1 MAAGE
6 LSALRC
12 WSAGRGRGGVSAFL
26 ALIRGINVGGHK
38 MIAMADLR
46 DLLTKLG
53 FDDARSVL
61 QSGNLIFQARTRT
74 TTQLESLLEKE
85 TEKRLGLET
94 TFFIRTPAEWKT
106 MIAQNPFRKEAERD
120 PGHLLVL
127 FLKDARDETRV
138 EALRAAIVG
147 REVVQ
152 AIGKHA
158 YVVYPDGV
166 GRSRLTNALIEKK
179 LGTRATGRNWNTVL
193 KLGALA
199 E

>member
-1 MAAGE
+1 
-6 LSALRC
+6 
-12 WSAGRGRGGVSAFL
+12 VSLFL

-53 FDDARSVL
+53 FDDARSIL
-61 QSGNLIFQARTRT
+61 QSGNLIFQARKRT
-74 TTQLESLLEKE
+74 TAQLESLLEKE

-94 TFFIRTPAEWKT
+94 TFFVRTPAEWKT
-106 MIAQNPFRKEAERD
+106 VIAQNPFRKEAQRD

-127 FLKDARDETRV
+127 FLKDVPDETRV
-138 EALRAAIVG
+138 DALRAAIVG

-152 AIGKHA
+152 TKGKHA

-199 E
+199 Q

>member
-1 MAAGE
+1 MA
-6 LSALRC
+6 
-12 WSAGRGRGGVSAFL
+12 GVMMIHI

-38 MIAMADLR
+38 KVAMADLR

-53 FDDARSVL
+53 FDDARSLL
-61 QSGNLIFQARTRT
+61 QSGNLIFQAQKRT
-74 TTQLESLLEKE
+74 TAQLESLLEKE

-94 TFFIRTPAEWKT
+94 TFFVRTPEEWKT
-106 MIAQNPFRKEAERD
+106 VIAQNPFPKEAERD
-120 PGHLLVL
+120 PGHLVVL
-127 FLKDARDETRV
+127 FLKDAPDATKV

-152 AIGKHA
+152 AKGKHA
-158 YVVYPDGV
+158 YVVYPDGQ

-199 E
+199 Q

>member
-1 MAAGE
+1 M
-6 LSALRC
+6 
-12 WSAGRGRGGVSAFL
+12 SAFV

-46 DLLTKLG
+46 DLLTQLG
-53 FDDARSVL
+53 FTDARSLL
-61 QSGNLIFQARTRT
+61 QSGNLVFEAKGRTSA
-74 TTQLESLLEKE
+74 QLESLLEKE

-94 TFFIRTPAEWKT
+94 TFFVRTPAEWKT
-106 MIAQNPFRKEAERD
+106 VIAQNPFRKEAERD

-127 FLKDARDETRV
+127 FLKDAPDETRV

-152 AIGKHA
+152 TKGKHA
-158 YVVYPDGV
+158 YVVYPDGQ
-166 GRSRLTNALIEKK
+166 GRSRLTNTLIEKK

-193 KLGALA
+193 KLGSLV